1 MDTNLIYIL
10 IILFWIWSL
19 ETLYME
25 MRHHKDYLSYTNFKR
40 DKFIRENQLKY
51 VYINL
56 YLYLSQ

>member
-1 MDTNLIYIL
+1 MDFNLIYIM

-25 MRHHKDYLSYTNFKR
+25 MKHHKGYLSYTNFKR
-40 DKFIRENQLKY
+40 DELIRKNQLKY

-56 YLYLSQ
+56 YLCLSQ